1 MSRRRR
7 SIADAARAVGVVPC
21 LILGLALAPAA
32 NASYTSTA
40 HAATGYAA
48 ATVPTPT
55 AASFP
60 VTASCLKVLNNF
72 HVSITATSVGTVQF
86 ANYLEMTV
94 RNPGDVLQF
103 TGDLSSPAQRSYTT
117 VASNNAGRGT
127 WTYEIRAKYKVPNSP
142 NIWSSQPLTR
152 TVVCS

>member
-7 SIADAARAVGVVPC
+7 SIAEAARAAGVVPC

-32 NASYTSTA
+32 NASYTSGA
-40 HAATGYAA
+40 PAATSYSAA
-48 ATVPTPT
+48 SIPMPG

-60 VTASCLKVLNNF
+60 VTASCLKISGNF
-72 HVSITATSVGTVQF
+72 HVSITVTSVGTVQY

-94 RNPGDVLQF
+94 RNPGAAVQF
-103 TGDLSSPAQRSYTT
+103 TGDLSSPAQRAYTT
-117 VASNNAGRGT
+117 VVSNNAGRGT
-127 WTYEIRAKYKVPNSP
+127 WTYEIHAKYKVPNSS

-152 TVVCS
+152 ALVCS